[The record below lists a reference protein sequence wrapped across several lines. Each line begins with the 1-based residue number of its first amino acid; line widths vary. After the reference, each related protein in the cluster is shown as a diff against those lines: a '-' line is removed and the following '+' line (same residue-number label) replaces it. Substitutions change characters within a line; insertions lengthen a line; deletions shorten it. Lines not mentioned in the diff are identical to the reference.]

1 MKRLKVGDYVR
12 ELDGNAVGIVVHI
25 MRDAGLAVVNWP
37 PSQHG
42 LAFHPLRLGEGARA
56 MNTIESWTL
65 SDGERREIARKYC
78 TRIVDARI
86 NNSISETP
94 SDAWL
99 NAELRERGCPDTMLE
114 RWRKRIHATPLH
126 YIADGGFPI

>member
-1 MKRLKVGDYVR
+1 MKHLKVGDYVR
-12 ELDGNAVGIVVHI
+12 EVDGNAVGIVVHI
-25 MRDAGLAVVNWP
+25 MRDVVVVNWP

-42 LAFHPLRLGEGARA
+42 HAFHPSDLVKVPA
-56 MNTIESWTL
+56 MNTIESWSL
-65 SDGERREIARKYC
+65 SDDERREIARKYC

-86 NNSISETP
+86 NNSISEMS

-114 RWRKRIHATPLH
+114 RWRKRIRATPLH
-126 YIADGGFPI
+126 YIADGGFPM

>member
-65 SDGERREIARKYC
+65 SDGERREIESQSSS
-78 TRIVDARI
+78 
-86 NNSISETP
+86 NLELP
-94 SDAWL
+94 SFTLVCVLPLLDWI
-99 NAELRERGCPDTMLE
+99 RVSSP
-114 RWRKRIHATPLH
+114 KATSL
-126 YIADGGFPI
+126 IASGEYRRR